1 MVFGIDNNGK
11 FDEFDFFFQVKLL
24 KPSEIVELL
33 LKTVIPEDFDILLA
47 EIKEKTNM
55 IFKILSYAVMPAH
68 FDKMEEYCPFTR
80 IHGYAFENEN
90 EAIADG
96 QVIVE

>member
-1 MVFGIDNNGK
+1 MKSLMNLIL
-11 FDEFDFFFQVKLL
+11 FFQVKLL

-33 LKTVIPEDFDILLA
+33 LKNIIPEDFDILLDQIQ
-47 EIKEKTNM
+47 ENTNM
-55 IFKILSYAVMPAH
+55 IFKILSYAVMPLNV
-68 FDKMEEYCPFTR
+68 DKMEEYYQVTR
-80 IHGYAFENEN
+80 IHGYAFENET